1 MLWLHQVGLA
11 RDLRVWAQAS
21 PPGGVW
27 QILHRPHSL
36 VIQEEAPTHCLSQAL
51 AGARKG
57 PPLLCGKPC
66 SMRTGPAGSPAPR
79 APCCRPLAGGF
90 LPVTQS
96 HSSHRFCFWRA
107 TRSYLQHRGKTFKD
121 RKTPPK
127 SPYQYPSWSGGKL
140 HVTHSPVL

>member
-36 VIQEEAPTHCLSQAL
+36 VIQEEAPMHCLSQAL

-57 PPLLCGKPC
+57 PPLLCRKPC
-66 SMRTGPAGSPAPR
+66 SMRTGSAGSPAPC
-79 APCCRPLAGGF
+79 APCCGPLADGF
-90 LPVTQS
+90 LPVTKAILLTG
-96 HSSHRFCFWRA
+96 FV
-107 TRSYLQHRGKTFKD
+107 
-121 RKTPPK
+121 
-127 SPYQYPSWSGGKL
+127 SGGQPALTYSTGGRRSRTEKL
-140 HVTHSPVL
+140 LLSPRTSTLLGVEVSSM